1 MKDRENM
8 EKKDV
13 FGLSLEALQDLL
25 VTYGFKKFRAKQ
37 VFEWIYKKSVFEFSK
52 MKNISKDDIMLLEE
66 NFTILP
72 ANIKILK
79 EQISSDKLTRK
90 VLIELPDGNSIET
103 VLMSHDYGFSVCI
116 SSQVGCNMG
125 CAFCA
130 SGLTGF
136 VRNLTKAEILLQVY
150 YFNQHLLSTGG
161 FVSRVVVMGSG
172 EPLLN
177 FDAVMRA
184 LEFLHMETTLNM
196 SYRNMTIST
205 CGIIP
210 GIEKLAIKKL
220 PINLA
225 ISLHSARDDMRSEL
239 MPINKTY
246 PFLEVIKAADG
257 YAKATGRQVT
267 YEYIMIA
274 NKNDTLLDAEL
285 LSNALR
291 FKNSSVNLIPANPVE
306 EKGFKRPSTNT
317 VERFLQVLKKNHINA
332 TVRRE
337 MGKDIDAACGQ
348 LRSKFIGKNS

>member
-1 MKDRENM
+1 
-8 EKKDV
+8 
-13 FGLSLEALQDLL
+13 
-25 VTYGFKKFRAKQ
+25 
-37 VFEWIYKKSVFEFSK
+37 
-52 MKNISKDDIMLLEE
+52 
-66 NFTILP
+66 
-72 ANIKILK
+72 
-79 EQISSDKLTRK
+79 
-90 VLIELPDGNSIET
+90 
-103 VLMSHDYGFSVCI
+103 
-116 SSQVGCNMG
+116 
-125 CAFCA
+125 
-130 SGLTGF
+130 
-136 VRNLTKAEILLQVY
+136 
-150 YFNQHLLSTGG
+150 
-161 FVSRVVVMGSG
+161 MGSG

-177 FDAVMRA
+177 FDAVLGA

-210 GIEKLAIKKL
+210 GIEKLVIKKL

-246 PFLEVIKAADG
+246 PFLEVIKAADA

-267 YEYIMIA
+267 YEYILIA

-306 EKGFKRPSTNT
+306 EKGFKRPSPHT
-317 VERFLQVLKKNHINA
+317 VERFLQVLKKNNINA

>member
-25 VTYGFKKFRAKQ
+25 GTYGFKKFRAKQ

-52 MKNISKDDIMLLEE
+52 MKNISKDDINLLEE

-72 ANIKILK
+72 ANIKILR

-136 VRNLTKAEILLQVY
+136 VRNLSQAEILLQVY
-150 YFNQHLLSTGG
+150 YFNQQLLPNGG
-161 FVSRVVVMGSG
+161 FVSRIVVMGSG

-177 FDAVMRA
+177 FDAVLGA

-210 GIEKLAIKKL
+210 GIEKLVIKKL

-246 PFLEVIKAADG
+246 PFLEVIKAADA

-267 YEYIMIA
+267 YEYILIA

-291 FKNSSVNLIPANPVE
+291 FKNSSVNLIPANLVE
-306 EKGFKRPSTNT
+306 EKGFKRPSPHT
-317 VERFLQVLKKNHINA
+317 VERFLQVLKKNNINA

>member
-25 VTYGFKKFRAKQ
+25 GTYGFKKFRAKQ

-52 MKNISKDDIMLLEE
+52 MKNISKDDINLLKE

-72 ANIKILK
+72 ANIKILR

-136 VRNLTKAEILLQVY
+136 VRNLSQAEILLQVY
-150 YFNQHLLSTGG
+150 YFNQQLLPNGG
-161 FVSRVVVMGSG
+161 FVSRIVVMGSG

-177 FDAVMRA
+177 FDAVLGA

-210 GIEKLAIKKL
+210 GIEKLVIRKL

-246 PFLEVIKAADG
+246 PFLEVIKAADA

-267 YEYIMIA
+267 YEYILIA

-306 EKGFKRPSTNT
+306 EKGFKRPSPHT
-317 VERFLQVLKKNHINA
+317 VERFLQVLKKNNINA

>member
-1 MKDRENM
+1 M
-8 EKKDV
+8 EKKDI
-13 FGLSLEALQDLL
+13 FGLGIETLQDLF

-52 MKNISKDDIMLLEE
+52 MKNISKDDIQLLED
-66 NFTILP
+66 NFSILP
-72 ANIKILK
+72 AHIKILR
-79 EQISSDKLTRK
+79 EQVSSDKLTRK
-90 VLIELPDGNSIET
+90 VLIGLPDGNSIET
-103 VLMSHDYGFSVCI
+103 VCMSHDYGYSVCV

-136 VRNLTKAEILLQVY
+136 VRNLTQAEILLQVY
-150 YFNQHLLSTGG
+150 YFNQLLIPTNG
-161 FVSRVVVMGSG
+161 FVSRVVVMGAG
-172 EPLLN
+172 EPMLN
-177 FDAVMRA
+177 FDAVLGA
-184 LEFLHMETTLNM
+184 LEFLHMETTSNM

-210 GIEKLAIKKL
+210 GIEKLIDKNL

-225 ISLHSARDDMRSEL
+225 ISLHSAKDDIRSEL
-239 MPINKTY
+239 MPINKNY

-267 YEYIMIA
+267 YEYILIE
-274 NKNDTLLDAEL
+274 NKNDTMLDAEL

-291 FKNSSVNLIPANPVE
+291 FKNASVNLIPANPVE
-306 EKGFKRPSTNT
+306 EKGVKRPSSNT
-317 VERFLQVLKKNHINA
+317 VERFLQVLKKNKINV